1 MFSRVLPYTFLGLAP
16 LLLSCSDSFSL
27 FSSKTSPCSL
37 MTAAD
42 AERGLGEPVQ
52 DGTLVDSTTC
62 VFRARHNETNAVTV
76 QLDESPGKDRRTWFN
91 KERLR
96 RDSQLIPGLGDG
108 AVRIDSSPT
117 LSRLTFM
124 HKDAYVTVIVAS
136 TRQKQL
142 GESVTQLGRT
152 AAARYGASLPATL
165 PPSATTTPSIADSAS
180 TSAKILSRGAS
191 TETVASSAPMTHRLP
206 TSTDIQAGPKKATS
220 FDPTSLVGTW
230 YAHVTQGTTQHD
242 MLLVIQPNLKWSLS
256 SMMQFDGI
264 LNAEAGLWSLERANT
279 FKGLGWKGTYRKTAP
294 DSFTSTG
301 SVQAIWKKLAIDQD
315 PTRIPAELW
324 KLRREATSVPV
335 FQLKAVDPDL
345 VGQWEGSG
353 TYAGGSA
360 SFVWAIKPSTATDL
374 LIVDTIRGTV
384 QTKEGIPQLRPIQK
398 QQQRVSII
406 AFHDHGFTTSDGKT
420 SLRWTKVR
428 LEPTEDHQL

>member
-27 FSSKTSPCSL
+27 FGSKASPCSL

-42 AERGLGEPVQ
+42 AERALGEPVQ
-52 DGTLVDSTTC
+52 DGTLIDPTTC
-62 VFRARHNETNAVTV
+62 IFKAQRNEANTITV
-76 QLDESPGKDRRTWFN
+76 QLDESPGKGRRTWFN
-91 KERLR
+91 RERLR
-96 RDSQLIPGLGDG
+96 RDSHLIPSLGDG

-124 HKDAYVTVIVAS
+124 HKDAFVTVIVAS

-142 GESVTQLGRT
+142 GESVTELGRT
-152 AAARYGASLPATL
+152 AAARYGASSTATL
-165 PPSATTTPSIADSAS
+165 PPSATTTASIADSAS
-180 TSAKILSRGAS
+180 TSTHIPSHGAR
-191 TETVASSAPMTHRLP
+191 TETVASSAPMTHRL
-206 TSTDIQAGPKKATS
+206 STPSDIQAGPKKATS

-279 FKGLGWKGTYRKTAP
+279 FKGLGWKGTYRKTTP

-301 SVQAIWKKLAIDQD
+301 SVQAIWKRLSIDQD

-335 FQLKAVDPDL
+335 FQLKTVDPDL

-360 SFVWAIKPSTATDL
+360 AFVWAIKPTAATDL
-374 LIVDTIRGTV
+374 LIVETFRGTV
-384 QTKEGIPQLRPIQK
+384 QTKEGLPQLRPIQK
-398 QQQRVSII
+398 QQQRVNII

-420 SLRWTKVR
+420 NLRWTTFR
-428 LEPTEDHQL
+428 SEPNEDRQL